1 MPVHVGKQGGGGR
14 RTLLSAALIG
24 RRLRLP
30 LRLELGDG
38 LLHSGSLVPN
48 VSQVVLQDLDSFLLG
63 EELPSE

>member
-1 MPVHVGKQGGGGR
+1 VHVGDQGGGGR
-14 RTLLSAALIG
+14 RALLSAALIG